1 VIIARSADQPTFA
14 MSRAVVLAAL
24 VAISPMDACT
34 KVLKRGEAAP
44 PTAAPE
50 PPPPPVITSATA
62 PPIWTAPDPGGP
74 LPAPAASA
82 AAAVGPDLA
91 KARALASAGEHKK
104 VRSLLE
110 KKVKSGRA
118 SEEEAAVLLESCT
131 VLKDKACVELVRTKH
146 PELEGQ

>member
-1 VIIARSADQPTFA
+1 
-14 MSRAVVLAAL
+14 MSRAAVLAAL
-24 VAISPMDACT
+24 LAISPMDACT
-34 KVLKRGEAAP
+34 KVLKRGEAARP
-44 PTAAPE
+44 AAPE

-74 LPAPAASA
+74 LPTPAASA

-91 KARALASAGEHKK
+91 KARAFASAGEHKK

-146 PELEGQ
+146 PELERQ